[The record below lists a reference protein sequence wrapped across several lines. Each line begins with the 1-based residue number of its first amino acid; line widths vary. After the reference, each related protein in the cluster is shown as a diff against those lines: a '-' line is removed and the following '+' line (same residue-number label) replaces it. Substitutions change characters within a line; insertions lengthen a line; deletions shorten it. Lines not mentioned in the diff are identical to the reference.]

1 MLASNFIAYL
11 NKVGSFI
18 EIIDRCNIKGCRWL
32 ERNIHTLENS
42 QIVSHCN
49 NGIKESCRLA
59 MFHSFIRL
67 LLVQVE
73 RFDILWD
80 NIPIICT
87 NDSKT
92 LINILIENSVLNKVV
107 VYRSRWILMNQL
119 PLAVHT
125 FTDHFKQI
133 KLKYVELVWTYI
145 WPTLFLVVIDIVAM
159 NARTY

>member
-1 MLASNFIAYL
+1 
-11 NKVGSFI
+11 
-18 EIIDRCNIKGCRWL
+18 
-32 ERNIHTLENS
+32 
-42 QIVSHCN
+42 
-49 NGIKESCRLA
+49 

-145 WPTLFLVVIDIVAM
+145 
-159 NARTY
+159 